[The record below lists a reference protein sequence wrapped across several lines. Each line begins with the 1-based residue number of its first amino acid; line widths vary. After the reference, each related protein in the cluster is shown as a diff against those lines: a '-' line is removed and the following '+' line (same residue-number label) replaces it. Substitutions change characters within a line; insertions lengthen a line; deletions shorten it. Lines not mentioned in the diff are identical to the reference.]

1 MNFNGV
7 FATVRR
13 IRILNSFHEA
23 ADMASCTMSL
33 YGHFHQL
40 VICIGLVSMF
50 AAGCGKQQSSPV
62 LAPQSAVPHS
72 AQTVR
77 TTEKSPGTPAARAGA
92 TSSLLFRTVGWE
104 SGFDFVRYDD
114 MHGQERIFEV
124 MGGGAAVFDFDSDG
138 WLDIYMTNGCR
149 VPLSMQ
155 SRETPGKLFR
165 NQQRLSFVECSQ
177 ESGLM
182 QFGFCSGC
190 AVGDANEDGFEDLY
204 IAAFGPNQLWI
215 NNGDGSFS
223 PLSAI
228 EVPEVREWSSSVAFA
243 DLNGDRA
250 LDLYVANYLVE
261 SDTNPK
267 LCRDSKPGIGDTG
280 CTPPHF
286 EGVCDRLLISN
297 GEGAYVDAS
306 ASAGLLTLPG
316 KALGVAIC
324 DFGGNDQPEI
334 YVANDIEAN
343 YLFRVQHASGESEP
357 DRTAPISLQ
366 EQGILASLALGEQ
379 GYAQGSMGVA
389 VSDLDRNGL
398 PDIFLTHFFTEMNT
412 LYLNQ
417 STSSALVFQDSSRVS
432 GLGPSSLDRVGF
444 GVAAIDVDNNGWKD
458 LLIANGHTNDRS
470 WEAHSDPFRMR
481 PQLYQNQG
489 AASFV
494 DVSASAGEYFQ
505 CELLGRGLATGDFD
519 RDGRIDAVVSQQL
532 DQSVILRNETKSVGS
547 SLVLRLIG
555 RKCCRTPVA
564 TRVILR
570 NIEPAACE
578 HLVGG
583 GGFQSAS
590 ANEIH
595 FGLADAKSVD
605 LEILWPGGDREI
617 VTAVAPGYWTIRQGD
632 QRVWSTI
639 PFEPAAE

>member
-23 ADMASCTMSL
+23 ADMDSCIMYL
-33 YGHFHQL
+33 RGHFQQL

-50 AAGCGKQQSSPV
+50 AAGCGKPQSSPV
-62 LAPQSAVPHS
+62 LAPQSEVPHS
-72 AQTVR
+72 AQTER
-77 TTEKSPGTPAARAGA
+77 TSEKSPETPAALPDV
-92 TSSLLFRTVGWE
+92 TSSLRFHTVGQE

-114 MHGQERIFEV
+114 MHGQERSFEV

-155 SRETPGKLFR
+155 SRETPGRLFR
-165 NQQRLSFVECSQ
+165 NQQRLKFSECSQ
-177 ESGLM
+177 ESALK
-182 QFGFCSGC
+182 QYGFSCGC

-204 IAAFGPNQLWI
+204 IAAFGPDRLWI

-223 PLSAI
+223 PLSALEI
-228 EVPEVREWSSSVAFA
+228 PEVGEWSSSVAFA
-243 DLNGDRA
+243 DLNSDQA

-280 CTPPHF
+280 CPPAHF

-297 GEGAYVDAS
+297 GEGAYMDAS
-306 ASAGLLTLPG
+306 ASAGLSALPG
-316 KALGVAIC
+316 KGLGVAIC
-324 DFGGNDQPEI
+324 DFGGDDQPEI

-343 YLFRVQHASGESEP
+343 YMFRVEVASETTEA
-357 DRTAPISLQ
+357 DRPRMIFLKD
-366 EQGILASLALGEQ
+366 EGVLASVALDER

-398 PDIFLTHFFTEMNT
+398 PDIFLTHFFGETNT
-412 LYLNQ
+412 LYLNH
-417 STSSALVFQDSSRVS
+417 SSSDALLFQDSSRMS

-458 LLIANGHTNDRS
+458 LLIANGHTYDRT
-470 WEAHSDPFRMR
+470 WWANPEPFRMS
-481 PQLYQNQG
+481 PQLYENQG
-489 AASFV
+489 AATFV
-494 DVSASAGEYFQ
+494 DVSASSGEYFQ
-505 CELLGRGLATGDFD
+505 REMLGRGLATGDLD
-519 RDGRIDAVVSQQL
+519 RDGRMDAVVSQQI
-532 DQSVILRNETKSVGS
+532 DPSVILRNESKSAGS
-547 SLVLRLIG
+547 SLFLRLIG
-555 RKCCRTPVA
+555 RKCCRTPVTA
-564 TRVILR
+564 RVTLK
-570 NIEPAACE
+570 NAEPPACE
-578 HLVGG
+578 YLVGG
-583 GGFQSAS
+583 GSFQSAS

-595 FGLADAKSVD
+595 FGLAEAKSVD

-617 VTAVAPGYWTIRQGD
+617 VTDVTPGYWTIRQGD
-632 QRVWSTI
+632 QRVWSTV